1 MTLFYFLVALFLLL
15 VAYAGIEETM
25 RLVSYADLQ
34 VKYAY
39 VKVRMYYMR
48 KRLEK
53 QLGKPPKDW
62 RDFNV

>member
-48 KRLEK
+48 KQLEK

>member
-34 VKYAY
+34 VKNAY

>member
-25 RLVSYADLQ
+25 RLVSSADLQ
-34 VKYAY
+34 VKNAY

>member
-39 VKVRMYYMR
+39 VKVRMYRMKR
-48 KRLEK
+48 KLERE
-53 QLGKPPKDW
+53 LNLPAKDW
-62 RDFNV
+62 SDFDV